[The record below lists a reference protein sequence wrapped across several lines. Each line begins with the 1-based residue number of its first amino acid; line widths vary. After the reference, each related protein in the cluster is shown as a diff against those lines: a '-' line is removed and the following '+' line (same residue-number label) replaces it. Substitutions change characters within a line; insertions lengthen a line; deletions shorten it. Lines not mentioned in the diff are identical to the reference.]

1 MLRGK
6 FIALNDY
13 MSKKFLNQLSK
24 LCLKKQE
31 NKSKLN
37 LK

>member
-24 LCLKKQE
+24 FLPFEARKIKV
-31 NKSKLN
+31 N
-37 LK
+37 